1 MEENLKS
8 LQKNE
13 ANKICKTSKCIDK
26 HKKEVEKSMMHV
38 KEDIQN
44 PTMMM
49 NLDSDAVLPH
59 IHKEDEYMNMD
70 QDNMEEE
77 SNNRLKENQPKQF
90 AALDM
95 KETTQGIHKGVDN
108 GNKISSSSL
117 IRRLVVPAHRLS
129 PLRKNWENIVRPLVE
144 HMKLLV
150 RMNVKR
156 RCVELKMSSQTP
168 EISYLQ
174 KGADFVRSFLLGFD
188 IQDGL
193 VLLRLDDLFLESFEI
208 KDVKR
213 LVGDNLSRCIG
224 RISGKEGKTKFAI
237 ENATRTRIVLAD
249 TNIHILGAFQ
259 NIKMARDSICA
270 LILGSPPGKVYNRL
284 RTISRRLQERF

>member
-1 MEENLKS
+1 MENTSKS
-8 LQKNE
+8 FQKDDT
-13 ANKICKTSKCIDK
+13 NKVCKTSKSIDK
-26 HKKEVEKSMMHV
+26 HKKEVEKSTMYSKDGMLT
-38 KEDIQN
+38 
-44 PTMMM
+44 PTMVMRL
-49 NLDSDAVLPH
+49 NPDVVLPH
-59 IHKEDEYMNMD
+59 AQAEDECMNSD
-70 QDNMEEE
+70 DENSQKSNDNRSEDKQE
-77 SNNRLKENQPKQF
+77 KQF
-90 AALDM
+90 GALDM
-95 KETTQGIHKGVDN
+95 RESTQGVQKGVN
-108 GNKISSSSL
+108 TNKMSSSL

-129 PLRKNWENIVRPLVE
+129 PLRKNWENIVKPLVE

-156 RCVELKMSSQTP
+156 RCVELKMSSKTP
-168 EISYLQ
+168 EVSYLQ

-249 TNIHILGAFQ
+249 THIHILGAFQ